1 MECEQLWWGKLTVL
15 SLSQKSS
22 AFIISELLKAEE
34 ELFLLESLKA
44 MLKYYSKH
52 LDEQRR
58 RFFCPATP
66 CSGDWFCSLLKY
78 AGNKEH
84 YSLGDFRLFPS
95 PTAGRGIRAQTF
107 LGVGGE
113 ALRKQTMLRPLLHIR
128 SRRSELSSLFLHTQ
142 GLAALF
148 GCFSVLH
155 LFWDCDKSWWPPSPQ
170 KSVPKYNIFIHF

>member
-22 AFIISELLKAEE
+22 AFIVSELLKAEE

-66 CSGDWFCSLLKY
+66 CSEDWFCSLLKY

-113 ALRKQTMLRPLLHIR
+113 ALRKQTMPEAFTPYKVKEVRALLPLPPHPGFGSPFWLLFSFAPFLRL
-128 SRRSELSSLFLHTQ
+128 
-142 GLAALF
+142 
-148 GCFSVLH
+148 
-155 LFWDCDKSWWPPSPQ
+155 W
-170 KSVPKYNIFIHF
+170 